1 MRRVIA
7 KCNKSDGTDWTI
19 LGDDTENLTGDTST
33 IFTDSGQVLEFDKTD
48 GTDDTKYAA
57 VYKTLEEDLRSF
69 GPNDRICWLMNM
81 DTTDIDYV
89 LVRLG
94 TDASNYVEY
103 RYDDDSLT
111 TGRWSLCWS
120 KLAHGYAT
128 GTGLDWHKVRY
139 ILVGAHF
146 DGETDAVADIFVDSI
161 WVERALTVEDD

>member
-7 KCNKSDGTDWTI
+7 KCLASDASDWTV
-19 LGDDTENLTGDTST
+19 LNTDTVNLTVDTST
-33 IFTDSGQVLEFDKTD
+33 IFTDSGKVLEFDKTD
-48 GTDDTKYAA
+48 GAANTQYAA

-69 GPNDRICWLMNM
+69 GPNDRICWLMRL
-81 DTTDIDYV
+81 DTTDVDYV

-103 RYDDDSLT
+103 RFVDSSIT
-111 TGRWSLCWS
+111 TGRWQLCWS

-146 DGETDAVADIFVDSI
+146 DAQDDAVADIFVDSI
-161 WVERALTVEDD
+161 WIERALTVEDD